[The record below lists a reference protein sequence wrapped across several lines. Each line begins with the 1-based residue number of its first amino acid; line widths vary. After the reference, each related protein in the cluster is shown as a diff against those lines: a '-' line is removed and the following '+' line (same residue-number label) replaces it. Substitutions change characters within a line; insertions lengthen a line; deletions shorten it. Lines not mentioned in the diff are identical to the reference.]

1 MIFISDELNGK
12 FPKFELYD
20 RKHRVWNQRQNNHT
34 NIKIDRNDEGKTR
47 SIFERNS
54 GNPSN
59 IALQISYLK
68 CHHSWPV
75 VFIDEFY
82 DRYD

>member
-1 MIFISDELNGK
+1 MIFISDELNEK

-20 RKHRVWNQRQNNHT
+20 RKQRVWNQRQNNHT
-34 NIKIDRNDEGKTR
+34 NIKIDRNDDGKTP

-54 GNPSN
+54 AKPSN

-68 CHHSWPV
+68 CHHTL
-75 VFIDEFY
+75 FIDEFH

>member
-20 RKHRVWNQRQNNHT
+20 RKQRVWNQRQNNHT
-34 NIKIDRNDEGKTR
+34 NIKIDRNDEKTR
-47 SIFERNS
+47 SISERNS
-54 GNPSN
+54 GKLSN

-68 CHHSWPV
+68 CHHS
-75 VFIDEFY
+75 
-82 DRYD
+82 